1 MNFPERYHLSTLLKS
16 VLSKTFNIHLKHDQ
30 IQHISKHSSYKIC
43 WSLALQSRLACL
55 WATVQNWW
63 KDFCTFPTFL
73 RQQIKGKSLLLL
85 GKAANLLNNE
95 KLEKGIKLKLWVKDV
110 NLAKIFKTYDSRVC
124 FTNKQWTSSNFV
136 EHPIKM
142 KIFLKLQWK
151 SNHEQCLGS
160 ELSCKK
166 LQNLLCHGGR
176 ACWEIS

>member
-1 MNFPERYHLSTLLKS
+1 MIKSNIFPNIPVIRYAGPLHFSPAWLAFGRLCKTGGRISALFRPFCGNKS
-16 VLSKTFNIHLKHDQ
+16 
-30 IQHISKHSSYKIC
+30 
-43 WSLALQSRLACL
+43 
-55 WATVQNWW
+55 
-63 KDFCTFPTFL
+63 
-73 RQQIKGKSLLLL
+73 KGKASCCWARQPICSTMSLQ
-85 GKAANLLNNE
+85 

>member
-1 MNFPERYHLSTLLKS
+1 MLVPCCNILWGALKQRRLLC
-16 VLSKTFNIHLKHDQ
+16 FEIYFHHFQ
-30 IQHISKHSSYKIC
+30 I
-43 WSLALQSRLACL
+43 ALQSRLACL

-73 RQQIKGKSLLLL
+73 RQQIKRKSLLLL
-85 GKAANLLNNE
+85 GVQSTQQWVYRWNSR
-95 KLEKGIKLKLWVKDV
+95 EKGIKLKLWVKDV

-166 LQNLLCHGGR
+166 LQNLLCHGGW